1 MAISCGFKEVMAFI
15 ASVSMR
21 PTLMKQQQYK
31 TCTRRLIQRNKT
43 YIKLL
48 LLEIGREQSA
58 FVTGF
63 RLQWWLVNLETEDY
77 NIIKDEGIRF
87 RYLLPIIG
95 NRQDFNP
102 ICVLA
107 ANGFA
112 NSSWSSLK
120 SVKCIELGPEFSLNS
135 PNDVNKGTVADLLNV
150 SCGLVV
156 KVWDRRIRCPV

>member
-1 MAISCGFKEVMAFI
+1 MCTMKANDQWFNGYFLWLQRGYGFYSLRVDASHTYEATAI
-15 ASVSMR
+15 
-21 PTLMKQQQYK
+21 
-31 TCTRRLIQRNKT
+31 
-43 YIKLL
+43 
-48 LLEIGREQSA
+48 
-58 FVTGF
+58 
-63 RLQWWLVNLETEDY
+63 
-77 NIIKDEGIRF
+77 DEGIRF

-95 NRQDFNP
+95 NRQDFNL

-156 KVWDRRIRCPV
+156 KV